1 MKNEQ
6 IIMNTRINLMRNGQ
20 LGTTGRKIEYVD
32 RDGFVS
38 EIDEP
43 AEIHT
48 YTGWKQRGF
57 QVPKGTKARVFIPI
71 WNYIEVYGF
80 NEKINKIL
88 LNDKDSLNI
97 QIVNSSG
104 IRIELFEK
112 NIKAF
117 IPINIILK

>member
-20 LGTTGRKIEYVD
+20 LGTTGRKMEYVD
-32 RDGFVS
+32 NDGVIS

-57 QVPKGTKARVFIPI
+57 QVPRGTKARVFIPI
-71 WNYIEVYGF
+71 WNYITDEEGNTVMMQRNAPF
-80 NEKINKIL
+80 FLPDQVEKIE
-88 LNDKDSLNI
+88 
-97 QIVNSSG
+97 
-104 IRIELFEK
+104 IEE
-112 NIKAF
+112 IMQMA
-117 IPINIILK
+117 